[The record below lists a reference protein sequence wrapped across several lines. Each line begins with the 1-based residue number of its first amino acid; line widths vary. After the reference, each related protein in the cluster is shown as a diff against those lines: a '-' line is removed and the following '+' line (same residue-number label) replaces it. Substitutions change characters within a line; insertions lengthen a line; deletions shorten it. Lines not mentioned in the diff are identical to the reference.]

1 MQSAHKGG
9 SVLLHFPTHLS
20 IITLT
25 MQRRAEREG
34 RVIIAKM
41 ELWKKIFF
49 AITVSLVCFSL
60 NRGNPGGASLT

>member
-1 MQSAHKGG
+1 
-9 SVLLHFPTHLS
+9 
-20 IITLT
+20 